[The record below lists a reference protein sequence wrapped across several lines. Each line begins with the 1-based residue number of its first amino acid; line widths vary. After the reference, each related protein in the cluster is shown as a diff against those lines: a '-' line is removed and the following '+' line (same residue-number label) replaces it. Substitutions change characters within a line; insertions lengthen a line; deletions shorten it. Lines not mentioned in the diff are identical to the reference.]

1 MNVDAKLPLDD
12 AQATRDH
19 RVRTNA
25 SADRGSEASQ
35 GAPTERT
42 TAGGPVASSRS
53 RNGRDGAAQD
63 DATRASKDDAR
74 AEERRL
80 SAERELARMLRLPA
94 DTRLDIDVDAENEEV
109 RVFVRERDTGKIL
122 REVPPDEAQP
132 LLERLEQA
140 RGTPGSLV
148 DRSF

>member
-19 RVRTNA
+19 RARTNA
-25 SADRGSEASQ
+25 SADRSSEASQ
-35 GAPTERT
+35 GAPAERMQ
-42 TAGGPVASSRS
+42 AGGPVATSRS
-53 RNGRDGAAQD
+53 RNGRDSDAKD
-63 DATRASKDDAR
+63 DANRASKDEAR
-74 AEERRL
+74 AEERRQ

-94 DTRLDIDVDAENEEV
+94 DTRLDIDVDAESEEV
-109 RVFVRERDTGKIL
+109 RVFVRERDTGKIV

-140 RGTPGSLV
+140 RGLPGSLV

>member
-19 RVRTNA
+19 RARTNS
-25 SADRGSEASQ
+25 SADRSSEASL

-42 TAGGPVASSRS
+42 QAGGPVASSRS

-63 DATRASKDDAR
+63 DASRASKDDAR